1 MTTVETDTPGL
12 AGRTILAVFA
22 HPDDE
27 SVACG
32 GTLARLADAGVRV
45 VLLCASRGESGST
58 SDPSLVSD
66 GDLGRVRA
74 QELRDAAAVLGISDV
89 LIFEHPDG
97 DLRWAD
103 VPELHDEIVATI
115 RRYRPDGVITFA
127 EDGLYWHLDHIGI
140 HERTYTAVLSL
151 GADAPPL
158 YYVTMPKGVMREV
171 VEAAIASG
179 WAPQD
184 SSFWGIEP
192 DAFGDEAKPPTFVV
206 DVPHIGRVGARHLE
220 ERRHF
225 RRASPSALGRSR
237 VEQDFARPS
246 DQPFMEPAPKRH
258 PEPAPASLDRPAA
271 SLSRG
276 AVGVRGGTSRRPART
291 ARRPSRRPARR
302 SRRQAGQAPPA
313 GRPGRE
319 DPSSAQGRR
328 RHRAWHQSAD
338 SCG

>member
-1 MTTVETDTPGL
+1 MTRVETDTPGL

-140 HERTYTAVLSL
+140 HERTHTAVLSL

-179 WAPQD
+179 WAPED

-206 DVPHIGRVGARHLE
+206 DVRDWVARKLAALRCHQTQMGARNPFAQIDE
-220 ERRHF
+220 TVARRCLGIEQF
-225 RRASPSALGRSR
+225 RRAPIETAGDSVLERLA
-237 VEQDFARPS
+237 
-246 DQPFMEPAPKRH
+246 EP
-258 PEPAPASLDRPAA
+258 
-271 SLSRG
+271 
-276 AVGVRGGTSRRPART
+276 VTS
-291 ARRPSRRPARR
+291 S
-302 SRRQAGQAPPA
+302 
-313 GRPGRE
+313 
-319 DPSSAQGRR
+319 
-328 RHRAWHQSAD
+328 
-338 SCG
+338 